1 MSELLK
7 QVDELRKRMNVS
19 YSDAKEALEYSNG
32 DLVGAM
38 VYLEKNKKA
47 HTNDACTAGNGFFKK
62 VDHLIKKGSSIRCII
77 YKKDR
82 TIFNLSLNLV
92 ILIGLL
98 SLPIIEL
105 AAIIAIIALFT
116 GHRFKVEKNT
126 GEGLKIN
133 ETLNKMSDA
142 VDQMKEKF
150 AETTTE
156 KQN

>member
-7 QVDELRKRMNVS
+7 QVDELRKRMDVS

-47 HTNDACTAGNGFFKK
+47 RTVNASAGNGFCKK
-62 VDHLIKKGSSIRCII
+62 VSDLYKKGNNIRCIF

-98 SLPIIEL
+98 SLPVIEL
-105 AAIIAIIALFT
+105 VAIITLIAMFT
-116 GHRFKVEKNT
+116 GHRLKIEKNT

-133 ETLNKMSDA
+133 ETLDRMSNA

>member
-7 QVDELRKRMNVS
+7 QVDELRKRMDVS

-47 HTNDACTAGNGFFKK
+47 RTTDSCRTGNGFCKKVSDLFKK
-62 VDHLIKKGSSIRCII
+62 GNNIRCIV

-98 SLPIIEL
+98 SLPVIEL
-105 AAIIAIIALFT
+105 VAIITLIAMFT
-116 GHRFKVEKNT
+116 GHRLKIEKNT

-133 ETLNKMSDA
+133 ETLDRMSNA
-142 VDQMKEKF
+142 VDQMKEKLT
-150 AETTTE
+150 ETTTE